1 MFAVNVDMDECEEN
15 ENVRGKKLG
24 AGRKAK
30 VAIIAVTATV
40 DVSRPARPISPPATL
55 RMETAIGECHAH
67 DRNHLFRSFA
77 LTFSSV

>member
-1 MFAVNVDMDECEEN
+1 MCA
-15 ENVRGKKLG
+15 GKKLG

-55 RMETAIGECHAH
+55 RMEIPIGECHAH
-67 DRNHLFRSFA
+67 DRNHLDLFQSLNFQRYNSA
-77 LTFSSV
+77 